1 MIDDSSNDKI
11 SLVFLFAVADKIV
24 TEYIKRGLS
33 TVDLGD
39 RQYYHAVAAD
49 EMFDMA
55 EDPKELIVGDLLD
68 DISELKRLKDDD
80 ETPTA
85 VDIERLGR
93 ILIAISE
100 SVLE

>member
-1 MIDDSSNDKI
+1 MTDETNQDASI
-11 SLVFLFAVADKIV
+11 SLLFLLAIADKIV
-24 TEYIKRGLS
+24 SEYTERGLA

-49 EMFDMA
+49 EMFDMTTT
-55 EDPKELIVGDLLD
+55 PKELIVGDLYD
-68 DISELKRLKDDD
+68 DISELKRLKNDDMS
-80 ETPTA
+80 TA

-93 ILIAISE
+93 VLLAVSE